1 MDRPDPKPGL
11 QLFKHSE
18 ELDPGFCVCLTIV
31 KASAWKN
38 TFEEF
43 KIDLIHGYV
52 TKLFYF

>member
-1 MDRPDPKPGL
+1 MPNHMDRPDPKPGL

-18 ELDPGFCVCLTIV
+18 ELDPGFCVCLTVV

-52 TKLFYF
+52 TK